1 MNSLSKLKCDLEIVE
16 LKEEKLFT
24 INNKNEKITL
34 YNKEMLEKIIDKNFN
49 KKYRELLYLIMTIT
63 EDDESTESD
72 AELALLKIDELRKYL
87 INHYGKNISR
97 NLLNKYLKMLM
108 LLEQKLN
115 VPRKR
120 RGR

>member
-97 NLLNKYLKMLM
+97 ILLNKYLKMLM

>member
-87 INHYGKNISR
+87 INHYGKNKNR

>member
-49 KKYRELLYLIMTIT
+49 KKYRELLYLIMSIT

-72 AELALLKIDELRKYL
+72 AELALLKIEDLKKYL
-87 INHYGKNISR
+87 INHYSNHISR